1 MIKIANTARI
11 VDTIRMRAVGIK
23 LIILLEKFMIYAR
36 VLSLLVF
43 FSATS
48 VTAHE
53 FWIEPQDYTINAS
66 EIVVADLRN
75 GQNFKGSS
83 FAYIRDRY
91 VKFDMFVGQSQQMI
105 PAELGQRPA
114 ISKQVDADGL
124 AILVVETISNDLS
137 YSEWAK
143 FQKFIDHK
151 DFKLD
156 KTEHLALGFPEKG
169 FKEIY
174 RRFAKSLVG
183 VGNAKGADR
192 EIGLEIELVA
202 LSNPYTDDTS
212 DGMPVK
218 AIYLGKPL
226 IDVQIELFDKAPSG
240 EVEVTLHRTN
250 KLGVATLPI
259 EPGHSYLVD
268 TVQLRQAEAN
278 NEKAAVWET
287 LWASLTY
294 AKD

>member
-1 MIKIANTARI
+1 
-11 VDTIRMRAVGIK
+11 
-23 LIILLEKFMIYAR
+23 MIYAR
-36 VLSLLVF
+36 ILGLLVF
-43 FSATS
+43 LNATY
-48 VTAHE
+48 VTGHE
-53 FWIEPQDYTINAS
+53 FWVEPQDYTINAS
-66 EIVVADLRN
+66 EMLVADIRN

-105 PAELGQRPA
+105 AGELGQRPA
-114 ISKQVDADGL
+114 ISKQVDEDGL
-124 AILVVETISNDLS
+124 RILVVETISNDLS

-169 FKEIY
+169 FKELY

-183 VGNAKGADR
+183 VGTADGAD
-192 EIGLEIELVA
+192 IKVGLEIELVA
-202 LSNPYTDDTS
+202 LLNPYSDDTTG
-212 DGMPVK
+212 GMPVK
-218 AIYLGKPL
+218 AFYQDKPL

-240 EVEVTLHRTN
+240 EVEVTLHRTDE
-250 KLGVATLPI
+250 LGVANLPI
-259 EPGHSYLVD
+259 ESGHSYLVD
-268 TVQLRQAEAN
+268 TVQLRLAETD
-278 NEKAAVWET
+278 NEKGAVWET